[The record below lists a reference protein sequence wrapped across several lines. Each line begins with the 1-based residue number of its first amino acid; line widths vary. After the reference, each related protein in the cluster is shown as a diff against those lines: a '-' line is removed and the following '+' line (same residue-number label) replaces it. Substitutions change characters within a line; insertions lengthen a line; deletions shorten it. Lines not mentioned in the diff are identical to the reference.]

1 MAPVYKS
8 RRVSSDTVHC
18 ECGGHYRNVVFKG
31 NYAYRSEQHEQS
43 QMHQAFLLTGKKS
56 ERTLAKEEKEKADK
70 LAKARENKFECKCGS
85 FYPQTQ
91 RGKYCHENTQKHVKW
106 QSKMENR

>member
-1 MAPVYKS
+1 
-8 RRVSSDTVHC
+8 
-18 ECGGHYRNVVFKG
+18 
-31 NYAYRSEQHEQS
+31 
-43 QMHQAFLLTGKKS
+43 MHQAFLLTGKKS

-91 RGKYCHENTQKHVKW
+91 REKILPRKYSKACEMAIKDGKSMNMGRHF
-106 QSKMENR
+106 ENR